1 MTNNALSTPHVI
13 LQAALFRAALFLTDV
28 RTNRSRLKQKGFPF
42 FDTILFESI
51 LTETDGILMNQKHI
65 TTAAYYS
72 AFILL
77 GLTIAAEG
85 PTLLKLA
92 EHTSSALDQ
101 ISSIFLFGSLGYLL
115 GSYIGG
121 RLYDRVPGHRFMAG
135 MLVFLGVMIT
145 FVPLATSRWA
155 LFSIVFILGLA
166 KGAIDVG
173 CNTLLLWVH
182 NETVGP
188 FMNGLHAF
196 FGVGAFVAPLIVA
209 QVIAATGDI
218 YWVYWLFAI
227 AAFPLAIWIWSL
239 PSPAARAVPAQHE
252 SSRFPILPV
261 FIMVLCFVLYVGGE
275 AGYGAWIY
283 TYAFTLKFGTE
294 VTAAYLTSAFWGSF
308 TLGRLF
314 GIWVSMR
321 AKPMTIL
328 LLDFVGC
335 IISVGLIM
343 LFQESASIL
352 WIGTILFGI
361 SQASIFPTFLTLAEE
376 RMHVTGT
383 VAGLFLVGA
392 GVGGMILPW
401 LIGQAFAQVGAG
413 AMMAM
418 IFIGIVLN
426 LLMMV
431 LFTRVSG
438 KQKSAP
444 ARTAIAD

>member
-1 MTNNALSTPHVI
+1 
-13 LQAALFRAALFLTDV
+13 
-28 RTNRSRLKQKGFPF
+28 
-42 FDTILFESI
+42 
-51 LTETDGILMNQKHI
+51 MNQRYI
-65 TTAAYYS
+65 TTAAYYL

-115 GSYIGG
+115 GSFIGG
-121 RLYDRVPGHRFMAG
+121 RIYDRVPGHRFMAG
-135 MLVFLGVMIT
+135 VLIFLGIMIAL
-145 FVPLATSRWA
+145 VPLATSRWA
-155 LFSIVFILGLA
+155 LFSIVLILGLA
-166 KGAIDVG
+166 KGALDVG

-196 FGVGAFVAPLIVA
+196 FGLGAFIAPLIVA
-209 QVIAATGDI
+209 QVISATGDI
-218 YWVYWLFAI
+218 YWVYWFFALASFPI
-227 AAFPLAIWIWSL
+227 ALWIWSL
-239 PSPAARAVPAQHE
+239 PSPASRAVPAHHE
-252 SSRFPILPV
+252 SASFPILPV
-261 FIMVLCFVLYVGGE
+261 LIMVLCFVLYVGGE

-283 TYAFTLKFGTE
+283 TYAFKLGFGTE

-314 GIWVSMR
+314 GIWVSTRM
-321 AKPMTIL
+321 KPLTIL
-328 LLDFVGC
+328 LLDFAGC
-335 IISVGLIM
+335 IASIGLVL
-343 LFQESASIL
+343 LFPESALIL
-352 WIGTILFGI
+352 WIGTLLFGI

-383 VAGLFLVGA
+383 IAGLFLVGA

-401 LIGQAFAQVGAG
+401 LIGQAFVRVGAG
-413 AMMAM
+413 AMMGM

-426 LLMMV
+426 LLMLF
-431 LFTRVSG
+431 LFTKNSVNQEPVSTT
-438 KQKSAP
+438 
-444 ARTAIAD
+444 RAIAD

>member
-1 MTNNALSTPHVI
+1 M
-13 LQAALFRAALFLTDV
+13 
-28 RTNRSRLKQKGFPF
+28 KQKY
-42 FDTILFESI
+42 
-51 LTETDGILMNQKHI
+51 I
-65 TTAAYYS
+65 TTAAYYA

-121 RLYDRVPGHRFMAG
+121 RLYDRVPVHRFMAVI
-135 MLVFLGVMIT
+135 LVFLGIT
-145 FVPLATSRWA
+145 VALVPLAASRWA
-155 LFSIVFILGLA
+155 LFAVALVLGLF
-166 KGAIDVG
+166 KGGLDVG

-196 FGVGAFVAPLIVA
+196 FGIGAFIAPLIVA
-209 QVIAATGDI
+209 QVLSLTGDI
-218 YWVYWLFAI
+218 YWVYWIFAI

-239 PSPAARAVPAQHE
+239 PSPASRAVPAHHE
-252 SSRFPILPV
+252 STSFPLLPV
-261 FIMVLCFVLYVGGE
+261 LTMLLCFVLYVGGE

-283 TYAFTLKFGTE
+283 TYAFTLNFGTE

-308 TLGRLF
+308 TVGRLL
-314 GIWVSMR
+314 GIWISTR
-321 AKPMTIL
+321 ARPITIL
-328 LLDFVGC
+328 VLDFAGC
-335 IISVGLIM
+335 LASVGLIL
-343 LFQESASIL
+343 LFQNSAVML
-352 WIGTILFGI
+352 WVGTILFGI

-383 VAGLFLVGA
+383 IAGLFLVGA

-401 LIGQAFAQVGAG
+401 LIGQAFVQVSAN
-413 AMMAM
+413 AMMGL
-418 IFIGIVLN
+418 IFVGILLN
-426 LLMMV
+426 LLMLI
-431 LFTRVSG
+431 LFTKISI
-438 KQKSAP
+438 KPSAVTTP
-444 ARTAIAD
+444 TGNAE